1 MQPKVV
7 LIVKPAVDF
16 DTFIGASHQLL
27 GYNPASAVDQSR
39 AGHCD
44 TERFISCLAALRD
57 SAAPAGLTPNLLSFA
72 HFGFLIVADE
82 RDLIDIIECAAGIPL
97 VCADTQSRGILE
109 AIFLGSLAQW
119 RDAVKTGTNPTLEH
133 NVRSC
138 FCQIMDCFGR
148 IGLGNVWKD
157 CQSKPLGD
165 QTFFLEDKR
174 R

>member
-1 MQPKVV
+1 MLPSVV

-16 DTFIGASHQLL
+16 DAFISISHQLL

-44 TERFISCLAALRD
+44 IERFISCLAALRD
-57 SAAPAGLTPNLLSFA
+57 TNAPAGLAPNLLSFA
-72 HFGFLIVADE
+72 HFGFLIAADE

-97 VCADTQSRGILE
+97 VCADTVSRGVIE
-109 AIFLGSLAQW
+109 AVFVGSLTQW

-133 NVRSC
+133 NVRTC
-138 FCQIMDCFGR
+138 FCQIMDAFGR
-148 IGLGNVWKD
+148 IGLGKVWND
-157 CQSKPLGD
+157 CQVKPMGD
-165 QTFFLEDKR
+165 KTFFLEDKR